1 MIDLV
6 CTGELAM
13 KAGTGQTSFRTKI
26 ELFSFSFCK
35 MPYIFYGLRNEVNNV
50 KRKVKFY
57 KVTQRNFIKG

>member
-1 MIDLV
+1 
-6 CTGELAM
+6 M
-13 KAGTGQTSFRTKI
+13 KAGTGQ
-26 ELFSFSFCK
+26 ELNCFLCNFLSK